1 MVPDIPVDHW
11 MCSFWQTQDCS
22 AGNNGFWMHGT
33 VGNNGCTGRCR
44 WEKRTESVF
53 AGIQAA
59 PSGEAW
65 SSGLK
70 EPQPARPTTQQ
81 TAQTPSSL
89 ILSPAKSLT
98 LSHAQWLTVGIGVN
112 RRKHSSSVFNILSS
126 HPATNLF
133 QKRSPYALVETKNYL
148 GSSCQE
154 RQAAEDGGRV

>member
-59 PSGEAW
+59 PAGEAW

-70 EPQPARPTTQQ
+70 EPQPARPTTQ

-98 LSHAQWLTVGIGVN
+98 LSHAQWLTVGIGAN
-112 RRKHSSSVFNILSS
+112 RRKHSF
-126 HPATNLF
+126 
-133 QKRSPYALVETKNYL
+133 LVPSYNQLVSEKVPVRL
-148 GSSCQE
+148 GIIS
-154 RQAAEDGGRV
+154 